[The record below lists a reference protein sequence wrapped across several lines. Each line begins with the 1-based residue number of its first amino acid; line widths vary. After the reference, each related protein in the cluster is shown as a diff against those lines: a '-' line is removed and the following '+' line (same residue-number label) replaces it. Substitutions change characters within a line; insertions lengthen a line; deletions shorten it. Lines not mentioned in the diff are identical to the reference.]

1 MVTVLDRTRMLL
13 RASDGALPVAAQT
26 LLRDLAAELD
36 RVNGD
41 LNALTLAFA
50 AHLADCPQ
58 APVARAKVIALNGE
72 VQA

>member
-1 MVTVLDRTRMLL
+1 MVTASERTVRLL
-13 RASDGALPVAAQT
+13 RESDGALPNAVVV
-26 LLRDLAAELD
+26 LMRDLAAELD
-36 RVNGD
+36 RHSGD

-58 APVARAKVIALNGE
+58 APAAPAQVIFLNGE